1 MAEKSM
7 PVRNIEPANHHQQQ
21 QQQSRTSL
29 DASAATTASNDTN
42 ASAAS
47 SSQGADSGPVIAPVK
62 TVPQRNRPGTKY
74 EDMYQWPLESLDKI
88 ESAFALREYL
98 QALIRK
104 DPHDV
109 DRLIELPPGQ
119 DDYAWLYEH
128 LCQVCLELNYL
139 IVKLEPECTPEVCP
153 EMRAEAWMYYC
164 ATHPQPRECCAID
177 YLTHALDGASA
188 LLNSVKHFPSRIC
201 IPQDSDKNF
210 QSIARRLYRIFGHA
224 YFHHRDI
231 FDTFEADTSLYA
243 RFLKLSRTRQ
253 LLTEMLIII
262 PDPGPTDQD
271 IHVRSAT

>member
-21 QQQSRTSL
+21 QQEQQQNQVSE
-29 DASAATTASNDTN
+29 N
-42 ASAAS
+42 ASSVATAPTGANTS
-47 SSQGADSGPVIAPVK
+47 GTTPSQGIESGPVVAPVK
-62 TVPQRNRPGTKY
+62 AVPHRNRPGTKY
-74 EDMYQWPLESLDKI
+74 EEMYQWPVDSLDKI

-139 IVKLEPECTPEVCP
+139 IIKLEPECTPEVCP
-153 EMRAEAWMYYC
+153 EMRAESWMYYC

-177 YLTHALDGASA
+177 YLTHTLDGASA
-188 LLNSVKHFPSRIC
+188 LLNNLKHFPSRIC
-201 IPQDSDKNF
+201 LPQDSEKNF

-262 PDPGPTDQD
+262 PDQEPIDQD
-271 IHVRSAT
+271 ARVR